1 MGIVN
6 HALSQIPGAPLSRKD
21 AVILGVLADLD
32 TQTGEAVAATGYIAF
47 TTNPAAA
54 TTITLN
60 GTAVTF
66 RAADPGEGEVLIGAN
81 LAATLA
87 ALLIV
92 LEASLDAQLVKFT
105 YAVTSTRLNLTAATA
120 GPGGNDL
127 TVATTVS
134 GATRS
139 GAHLTGGTGGAGTSV
154 EVAVAG
160 LELPEVYTVNVTPNQ
175 DAVCNVTDKTQDGF
189 TLTLY
194 PRLATDTLV
203 AGTADIQIMA

>member
-6 HALSQIPGAPLSRKD
+6 HTLSQIPGATLSRKD

-32 TQTGEAVAATGYIAF
+32 TPTGEAVAATGYITF
-47 TTNPAAA
+47 TANPAAA

-92 LEASLDAQLVKFT
+92 LEASLDTQLVKFT
-105 YAVTSTRLNLTAATA
+105 YAVTSTRLTLTAATA

-139 GAHLTGGTGGAGTSV
+139 GATLTGGTGGAGTSV
-154 EVAVAG
+154 EVEVTG

-175 DAVCNVTDKTQDGF
+175 DAVCKVTDKTQSGF

-194 PRLATDTLV
+194 PRLATNTLV
-203 AGTADIQIMA
+203 AGTADVQIMA

>member
-32 TQTGEAVAATGYIAF
+32 TPTGEAVAATGYIAF

-54 TTITLN
+54 TAITLN

-66 RAADPGEGEVLIGAN
+66 RAADPGTDEVLIGEN
-81 LAATLA
+81 LAATLVN
-87 ALLIV
+87 LLAV
-92 LEASLDAQLVKFT
+92 LEGSIDAELVKFT
-105 YAVTSTRLNLTAATA
+105 YAVVSSRLNLTAATA

-134 GATRS
+134 GSTRS
-139 GAHLTGGTGGAGTSV
+139 AATLTGGTGGAGTSV
-154 EVAVAG
+154 EVAVTG
-160 LELPEVYTVNVTPNQ
+160 LELPETYTVNVTPDQ

-189 TLTLY
+189 TITLY
-194 PRLATDTLV
+194 PRLAASTLV
-203 AGTADIQIMA
+203 AGTVDVQIMA